1 MRGIVFDI
9 QTMATPAPRQD
20 SSTDA
25 IRFVYEAIVKCTTTK
40 KRENKSKTKQQIKTT
55 KTITVFWNRC

>member
-25 IRFVYEAIVKCTTTK
+25 IRYVYEAIVKCTTTK
-40 KRENKSKTKQQIKTT
+40 KEKTKAKQNNKSKQQ
-55 KTITVFWNRC
+55 RQ